1 MSPTAFLVFDL
12 DGTISDPAVGIG
24 RSINYALEHY
34 GYPPICESEV
44 THLIGPPLDISFGSI
59 TGSASPDH
67 IAALVSKYRERYADV
82 GYSEN
87 ILYPGVPE
95 AIETLVSN
103 GVPVGLCTSKRVDFA
118 ESILR
123 LFGLRHHFH
132 FLSGGEIGVHKKQQ
146 LAALLSD
153 RTISPASIMIG
164 DRSVDIEA
172 AKSNGMQSVGV
183 LWGHGS
189 VEELTAAGAGVLLE
203 FPGELLELRNA
214 ISMDHREAALL
225 GPRPPTAGYTKR

>member
-1 MSPTAFLVFDL
+1 MSSPTFLVFDL

-24 RSINYALEHY
+24 RSINYALEHFDY
-34 GYPPICESEV
+34 APILEEDVSQF
-44 THLIGPPLDISFGSI
+44 IGPPLDITFGSI
-59 TGSASPDH
+59 TGNSSPDH

-95 AIETLVSN
+95 ALSYLASA
-103 GVPVGLCTSKRVDFA
+103 GVAIGLCTSKRVDFA

-132 FLSGGEIGVHKKQQ
+132 FLSGGEIGVQKRQQ
-146 LAALLSD
+146 LAALLSE
-153 RTISPASIMIG
+153 RTIASTSLMIG
-164 DRSVDIEA
+164 DRAVDIAA
-172 AKSNGMQSVGV
+172 AKSNGIGSVGV

-189 VEELTAAGAGVLLE
+189 AEELRTAGAGTLLE
-203 FPGELLELRNA
+203 FPHQLAELKHA
-214 ISMDHREAALL
+214 V
-225 GPRPPTAGYTKR
+225 